1 MVRVPAAAVVVGDPP
16 NKPPK
21 KDEAAPAF
29 SGVAGGVA
37 AVDIEC
43 KAVFVFEYF
52 CIVYSIYGKAGATG
66 GRECVS
72 ANPYVEYTVKVS
84 TSFGTSDQSS
94 RSQKAH
100 LLFHCVSFFLNAT

>member
-72 ANPYVEYTVKVS
+72 ANTCVEYDVKVS
-84 TSFGTSDQSS
+84 TFGIE
-94 RSQKAH
+94 
-100 LLFHCVSFFLNAT
+100 